1 MVTKGKPTARS
12 QSYKAILQIQDKIK
26 STPTTSGHDVLPSPI
41 STPNTQDEG
50 AQRIIDTI
58 HVLLHSLGRLV
69 NPSEHALV
77 KLLGQ
82 NISDCV
88 RLYQEAHNRNIVLQQ
103 QLDDSNTK
111 LLAQS
116 EAHNAQILKTD
127 DLLKKSQTVSDFYR
141 EQAMKAGV
149 VPSPCRSRPISSA
162 DEHLTTEQLLQQLSL
177 ARTDIQVRDFAL
189 EQLQLQ
195 NTELKSSLDQVL
207 TSSSQTVSLHVSLLE
222 QHLQL
227 QARLKVSTSAV
238 THYRNQV
245 LEYRT
250 TIGEQLSTSQAQ
262 LQEIQ
267 AKYDKLAIQ
276 VSAEDPL
283 LKELFDY
290 FGYRGFPSS
299 HLDDVGEELCK
310 LRPYLWPDKEDDT

>member
-1 MVTKGKPTARS
+1 M
-12 QSYKAILQIQDKIK
+12 
-26 STPTTSGHDVLPSPI
+26 
-41 STPNTQDEG
+41 
-50 AQRIIDTI
+50 
-58 HVLLHSLGRLV
+58 
-69 NPSEHALV
+69 
-77 KLLGQ
+77 
-82 NISDCV
+82 
-88 RLYQEAHNRNIVLQQ
+88 
-103 QLDDSNTK
+103 
-111 LLAQS
+111 
-116 EAHNAQILKTD
+116 
-127 DLLKKSQTVSDFYR
+127 
-141 EQAMKAGV
+141 
-149 VPSPCRSRPISSA
+149 
-162 DEHLTTEQLLQQLSL
+162 

-238 THYRNQV
+238 THYRNQ
-245 LEYRT
+245 LMAYRT
-250 TIGEQLSTSQAQ
+250 TTGEQ

-283 LKELFDY
+283 LKELYDY

-310 LRPYLWPDKEDDT
+310 LRPHLCPNDEADDT